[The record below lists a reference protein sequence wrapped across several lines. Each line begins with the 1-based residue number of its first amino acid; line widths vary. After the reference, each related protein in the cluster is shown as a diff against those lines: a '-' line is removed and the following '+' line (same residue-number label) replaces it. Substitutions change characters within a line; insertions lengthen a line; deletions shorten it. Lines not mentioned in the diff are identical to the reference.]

1 MDASGAEIGLLW
13 PLVVYVFVVL
23 LVVGVLVGGS
33 YLLGQ
38 RHQARATNEPFE
50 SGIVSIGFARFRL
63 SAKFYLVAML
73 FVIFDMEAIFL
84 FAWAVAFRE
93 VGWNG
98 YIGALIFI
106 AILSVALVYEWRMS
120 VLDWAPIRRQRR

>member
-1 MDASGAEIGLLW
+1 MDASGVETGLLW

-38 RHQARATNEPFE
+38 RHQTRATNEPFE

-84 FAWAVAFRE
+84 FAWAVSFRE

-106 AILSVALVYEWRMS
+106 VILTVALVYEWRMG

>member
-1 MDASGAEIGLLW
+1 MDAPGAEIGLLW
-13 PLVVYVFVVL
+13 PLVAYVFVVL

-106 AILSVALVYEWRMS
+106 AILTVALIYEWRMG
-120 VLDWAPIRRQRR
+120 VLDWAPSRRQRR